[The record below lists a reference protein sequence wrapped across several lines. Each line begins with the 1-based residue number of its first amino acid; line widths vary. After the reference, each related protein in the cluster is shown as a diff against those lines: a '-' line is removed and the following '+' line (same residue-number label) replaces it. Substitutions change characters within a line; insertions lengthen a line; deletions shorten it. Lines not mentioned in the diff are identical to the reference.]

1 MSLRNTDDML
11 RWAQQMQDDGMPRSA
26 TELMRLAI
34 EEDPT
39 QRPLWQ
45 FLLARAVEDDNA
57 TEFAEL
63 AQAFALQFPN
73 DASMDEINAMGQKM
87 LGGHGVSSNPN
98 GESVQTTWRSS
109 AFFRRDDSGQ
119 RSLHDSLLQAIK

>member
-1 MSLRNTDDML
+1 
-11 RWAQQMQDDGMPRSA
+11 MPRSA

-39 QRPLWQ
+39 QHSLWQ
-45 FLLARAVEDDNA
+45 YLLARAVEDDNA

-73 DASMDEINAMGQKM
+73 DAAMAEISAMGQKM
-87 LGGHGVSSNPN
+87 LGGHGVTPITD
-98 GESVQTTWRSS
+98 GESVSTIWRSS

-119 RSLHDSLLQAIK
+119 RALHDSLLQAI